1 MTKSTI
7 TVLHFGGEQIR
18 GTEQCLFLTLAG
30 LQEAGYEIKVLCNDA
45 GLFEKLKADHWQVQ
59 LFDFPELMYEGSY
72 RKFPFFSY
80 CKALIKLYCA
90 LAKTDLVFCNSGLP
104 CQLAV
109 PAAKFRS
116 IPALCHFH
124 HPAPKRYFFFW
135 LVKWAGH
142 LIFPSQYTRSLVKT
156 KCGRSGTVV
165 NNAVDLQNTFKPP
178 ETRDQHLRQAL
189 GFSDNTVIFSQIGA
203 LQKYK
208 NVDLVIKAFNQV
220 HQTHKNTGLVII
232 GQGPELENLKQL
244 VQELG
249 LHNNVK
255 LLGYVPSVLT
265 YLQHVVDINIL
276 ASSEEGFGISIIEA
290 AGCKI
295 PTIAAHS
302 TGMIEVVEDNITGV
316 FFPDKNRQALIQSM
330 LCFVRNPDLQRHM
343 GQQAR
348 INALEK
354 YNNTLYKQKIA
365 QSVEA
370 ILTQHA
376 LKHV

>member
-1 MTKSTI
+1 MTKSII

-18 GTEQCLFLTLAG
+18 GSEQCLFLTLAG
-30 LQEAGYEIKVLCNDA
+30 LKEADYEIKVLCNDA
-45 GLFEKLKADHWQVQ
+45 GLLEKLKAEHWQAQ
-59 LFDFPELMYEGSY
+59 LFNFPELMYEGSY

-80 CKALIKLYCA
+80 CKALAKLYSA

-109 PAAKFRS
+109 PAAKFRN

-124 HPAPKRYFFFW
+124 HPAPKRYLFFW
-135 LVKWAGH
+135 LVKWVGH

-165 NNAVDLQNTFKPP
+165 NNAVDLQNTFKPV
-178 ETRDQHLRQAL
+178 EKREQHLRQEL

-208 NVDLVIKAFNQV
+208 NVDLVIKAFYQV
-220 HQTHKNTGLVII
+220 HQTYKNTGLVII
-232 GQGPELENLKQL
+232 GQGPELENLKRL
-244 VQELG
+244 MQELG
-249 LHNNVK
+249 LQNNVK

-265 YLQHVVDINIL
+265 YLQQVIDINIL

-302 TGMIEVVEDNITGV
+302 TGMVEVVEDSITGL
-316 FFPDKNRQALIQSM
+316 FFPDKNQQALIQSM
-330 LCFVRNPDLQRHM
+330 SCFVRNPYLKKHM
-343 GQQAR
+343 GEQAR

-365 QSVEA
+365 QSVET

-376 LKHV
+376 LKHS